1 MGLTGSQ
8 LFYLVLDQF
17 LGTVP
22 IVDFVQSEPKNNN
35 IIIQAMQR
43 FLPEG
48 KNLVSR
54 FKGKLKGTW
63 KLPQCFVVVG
73 FFLLHGRII
82 STSISVSAQYR
93 RS

>member
-54 FKGKLKGTW
+54 FKGKLKGT
-63 KLPQCFVVVG
+63 
-73 FFLLHGRII
+73 
-82 STSISVSAQYR
+82 
-93 RS
+93 